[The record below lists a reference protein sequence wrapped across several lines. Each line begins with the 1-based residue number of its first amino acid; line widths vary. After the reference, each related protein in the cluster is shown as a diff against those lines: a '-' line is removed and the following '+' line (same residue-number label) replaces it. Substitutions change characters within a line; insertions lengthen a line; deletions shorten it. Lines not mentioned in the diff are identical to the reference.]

1 MEGMEEE
8 EEVVVVAVVV
18 GDKLLATMPST
29 YVLQARSDEMTVR
42 VDILFGTPG
51 EQRREEGV
59 INPVLLK
66 MFFFHWGIDTR
77 PKIKFKKLSQEMS
90 YMYRGCVVH
99 THRATACK

>member
-66 MFFFHWGIDTR
+66 DGFSLGN
-77 PKIKFKKLSQEMS
+77 
-90 YMYRGCVVH
+90 
-99 THRATACK
+99 